1 MPANETATATSA
13 AELTGVQ
20 RAAVLLMA
28 LGEEDAAQVLR
39 LMSAKEVQK
48 LGMAMATIQNVT
60 RSMVET
66 VMEQFVSELR
76 EQTSL
81 GVGADDYV
89 RNVLVAALGEDKAS
103 SLIDRILLG
112 RNTRGLDNLKWM
124 EPRAIAEMIRNE
136 HPQIQA
142 IVLAHLDSDQAADV
156 LKALPERVRGD
167 VVLRIAR
174 LDGIPPHA
182 LNELNDVMEKQFS
195 GSQSTRAS
203 NIGGIKVAA
212 NIINELDTTTE
223 QLVMSSISSVDAD
236 LGGQIRE
243 LMFVFDDLA
252 NLDDRAI
259 QTMLRE
265 VPNDKL
271 GLALRGGDPKVKE
284 KILKNMSQRAAQIL
298 QEDMEAR
305 GPVRLSEVEEAQKE
319 ILGIVRRLADEG
331 QLQLAGKGE
340 ELV

>member
-1 MPANETATATSA
+1 MPANDANVPA
-13 AELTGVQ
+13 LTGVQ
-20 RAAVLLMA
+20 RAAVLLMS
-28 LGEEDAAQVLR
+28 LGEEDAAEVLKH
-39 LMSAKEVQK
+39 MSAKEVQK
-48 LGMAMATIQNVT
+48 LGMSMATINNVT
-60 RSMVET
+60 RSMVEQ
-66 VMEQFVSELR
+66 VMSEFVSELS
-76 EQTSL
+76 EQTSV

-89 RNVLVAALGEDKAS
+89 RKVLVSALGEDKAS
-103 SLIDRILLG
+103 GLIDRILLG

-124 EPRAIAEMIRNE
+124 EPRAIAELIRNE
-136 HPQIQA
+136 HPQIQS

-156 LKALPERVRGD
+156 LK
-167 VVLRIAR
+167 
-174 LDGIPPHA
+174 
-182 LNELNDVMEKQFS
+182 VMEKQFT
-195 GSQSTRAS
+195 GSQASRSS

-243 LMFVFDDLA
+243 LMFVFDDLG

-271 GLALRGGDPKVKE
+271 GLALRGGDPKVKD
-284 KILKNMSQRAAQIL
+284 KILKNMSQRASQIL

-331 QLQLAGKGE
+331 QLQMAGKGE
-340 ELV
+340 ELL

>member
-1 MPANETATATSA
+1 MS
-13 AELTGVQ
+13 GVQ
-20 RAAVLLMA
+20 RAAVLLMS
-28 LGEEDAAQVLR
+28 LGEADAAQVLKH
-39 LMSAKEVQK
+39 MSAKEVQK
-48 LGMAMATIQNVT
+48 LGMAMATMQNVT
-60 RSMVET
+60 RTTVEH
-66 VMEQFVSELR
+66 VMGEFVEELR

-89 RNVLVAALGEDKAS
+89 RNVLVQALGEDKAS
-103 SLIDRILLG
+103 GLIDRILLG

-136 HPQIQA
+136 HPQIQS

-156 LKALPERVRGD
+156 LKVLPERTRGD
-167 VVLRIAR
+167 IVLRIAR

-182 LNELNDVMEKQFS
+182 LNELNEVMEKQFT
-195 GSQSTRAS
+195 GSQATRSS
-203 NIGGIKVAA
+203 NVGGIKVAA

-223 QLVMSSISSVDAD
+223 QLVMSSISSVDSD

-243 LMFVFDDLA
+243 LMFVFDDLG

-298 QEDMEAR
+298 QEDMEAK

-331 QLQLAGKGE
+331 QLQMAGKSE
-340 ELV
+340 EML

>member
-1 MPANETATATSA
+1 MPANEANVPA
-13 AELTGVQ
+13 LTGVQ
-20 RAAVLLMA
+20 RAAVLLMS
-28 LGEEDAAQVLR
+28 LGEEDAAEVLKH
-39 LMSAKEVQK
+39 MSAKEVQK
-48 LGMAMATIQNVT
+48 LGMAMATISNVT
-60 RSMVET
+60 RSTVEG
-66 VMEQFVSELR
+66 VMSEFVTELS

-89 RNVLVAALGEDKAS
+89 RKVLVSALGEDKAS
-103 SLIDRILLG
+103 GLIDRILLG

-124 EPRAIAEMIRNE
+124 EPRAIAELIRNE
-136 HPQIQA
+136 HPQIQS

-156 LKALPERVRGD
+156 LKVLPERARGD
-167 VVLRIAR
+167 IVLRIAR

-182 LNELNDVMEKQFS
+182 LNELNDVMEKQFTGAQAS
-195 GSQSTRAS
+195 RSS

-223 QLVMSSISSVDAD
+223 QLVMSSISAVDAD

-243 LMFVFDDLA
+243 LMFVFDDLG

-271 GLALRGGDPKVKE
+271 GVALRGGDPKVKD

-331 QLQLAGKGE
+331 QLQMAGKGE
-340 ELV
+340 ELL

>member
-1 MPANETATATSA
+1 MPTNDANVPA
-13 AELTGVQ
+13 LTGVQ
-20 RAAVLLMA
+20 RAAVLLMS
-28 LGEEDAAQVLR
+28 LGEEDAAEVLKH
-39 LMSAKEVQK
+39 MSAKEVQK
-48 LGMAMATIQNVT
+48 LGMSMATINNVT
-60 RSMVET
+60 RSMVEQ
-66 VMEQFVSELR
+66 VMTEFVSELS
-76 EQTSL
+76 EQTSV

-89 RNVLVAALGEDKAS
+89 RKVLVSALGEDKAS
-103 SLIDRILLG
+103 GLIDRILLG

-124 EPRAIAEMIRNE
+124 EPRAIAELIRNE
-136 HPQIQA
+136 HPQIQS

-156 LKALPERVRGD
+156 LKVLPERVRGD
-167 VVLRIAR
+167 IVLRIAR

-182 LNELNDVMEKQFS
+182 LNELNDVMEKQFT
-195 GSQSTRAS
+195 GSQASRSS

-243 LMFVFDDLA
+243 LMFVFDDLG

-271 GLALRGGDPKVKE
+271 GLALRGGDPKVKD
-284 KILKNMSQRAAQIL
+284 KILKNMSQRASQIL
-298 QEDMEAR
+298 LEDMEAR

-331 QLQLAGKGE
+331 QLQMAGKGE
-340 ELV
+340 ELL

>member
-1 MPANETATATSA
+1 MPANEANVPA
-13 AELTGVQ
+13 LTGVQ
-20 RAAVLLMA
+20 RAAVLLMS
-28 LGEEDAAQVLR
+28 LGEEDAAEVLKH
-39 LMSAKEVQK
+39 MSAKEVQK
-48 LGMAMATIQNVT
+48 LGMAMATISNVT
-60 RSMVET
+60 RSTVEG
-66 VMEQFVSELR
+66 VMSEFVTELS

-89 RNVLVAALGEDKAS
+89 RKGLVSALGEDKAS
-103 SLIDRILLG
+103 GLIDRILLG

-124 EPRAIAEMIRNE
+124 EPRAIAELIRNE
-136 HPQIQA
+136 HPQIQS

-156 LKALPERVRGD
+156 LKVLPERARGD
-167 VVLRIAR
+167 IVLRIAR

-182 LNELNDVMEKQFS
+182 LNELNDVMEKQFTGAQAS
-195 GSQSTRAS
+195 RSS

-223 QLVMSSISSVDAD
+223 QLVMSSISAVDAD

-243 LMFVFDDLA
+243 LMFVFDDLG

-271 GLALRGGDPKVKE
+271 GVALRGGDPKVKD

-331 QLQLAGKGE
+331 QLQMAGKGE
-340 ELV
+340 ELL